1 MKRRRRNISIL
12 KQKNGGVCSA
22 RASRKKTNAELGDDE
37 LQTVAGGADP
47 EWDVINPNDVPDELK
62 YKEIPYVCPMRHF
75 GKTHE
80 FAEGW
85 GYYECTYCHVTYYS
99 FQTPVWTS

>member
-1 MKRRRRNISIL
+1 M